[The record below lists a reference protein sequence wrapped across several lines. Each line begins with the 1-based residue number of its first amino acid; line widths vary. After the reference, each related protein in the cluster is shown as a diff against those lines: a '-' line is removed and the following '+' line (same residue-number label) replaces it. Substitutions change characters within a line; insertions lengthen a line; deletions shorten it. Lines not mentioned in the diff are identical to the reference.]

1 MFKAIFLHQAD
12 NKTRAELVALDD
24 SNLPAADTVVKISH
38 STINYKDALAITGR
52 APVVRKFPM
61 VPGIDFAGTVE
72 STSSDKLSAGD
83 RVVLTGWG
91 HGETEWGGL
100 SERAAV
106 KAERLIKLPD
116 SLSNLDAMRIGT
128 AGFTAMLCVE
138 ALSMAVK
145 SGEEVLVTGAN
156 GGVGGFSVALLAARG
171 FRVTASTGRQEE
183 SARLQKLGAT
193 NVISR
198 SELSAPGKPL
208 QKERWAGAVD
218 SVGSHTL
225 ANVCASLSYGGAVAA
240 CGMAQGIDFPAT
252 VAPFILRGIK
262 LLGIDS
268 VFAPSE
274 VRGHAWSQLAKELPA
289 NVLRDMVSEIGL
301 SEVIPAAQRL
311 LDGAVAGRLVV
322 RMD

>member
-1 MFKAIFLHQAD
+1 MFKAIFLHQVV
-12 NKTRAELVALDD
+12 NKTHAELVALDD
-24 SNLPAADTVVKISH
+24 SNLPAADTVVKITH

-61 VPGIDFAGTVE
+61 IPGIDFAGVVE
-72 STSSDKLSAGD
+72 SSRGTSLSAGD

-100 SERAAV
+100 SERAVV

-138 ALSMAVK
+138 ALSKAIK
-145 SGEEVLVTGAN
+145 RNEEVLVTGAN
-156 GGVGGFSVALLAARG
+156 GGVGGFSIALLAARG
-171 FRVTASTGRQEE
+171 FRVAASTGRPEE
-183 SARLQKLGAT
+183 SDRLTKLGAT

-208 QKERWAGAVD
+208 QKERWAGAID

-252 VAPFILRGIK
+252 AAPFILRGIK

-268 VFAPSE
+268 VYAPSE
-274 VRGHAWSQLAKELPA
+274 VREYAWSQLAKELPKD
-289 NVLRDMVSEIGL
+289 VLSDMASEIGL
-301 SEVIPAAQRL
+301 PEVIPAAQQL
-311 LDGAVAGRLVV
+311 LEGTVAGRLVV

>member
-1 MFKAIFLHQAD
+1 MFKAILLQQVEK
-12 NKTRAELVALDD
+12 KTCAELLDLDD
-24 SNLPAADTVVKISH
+24 TNLPTVDTIVKISH
-38 STINYKDALAITGR
+38 STINYKDALAITGK

-61 VPGIDFAGTVE
+61 VPGIDFAGVVE
-72 STSSDKLSAGD
+72 STSSDRLSVGD

-116 SLSNLDAMRIGT
+116 NLCNLDAMRIGT

-138 ALSMAVK
+138 ALSKAIK

-171 FRVTASTGRQEE
+171 FRVTASTGRSEE
-183 SARLQKLGAT
+183 SDRLKKLGAS

-198 SELSAPGKPL
+198 SELSTLGKPL
-208 QKERWAGAVD
+208 QKERWGGAVD
-218 SVGSHTL
+218 TVGSHTL

-252 VAPFILRGIK
+252 VAPFILRGIM

-268 VFAPSE
+268 VYAPSD
-274 VRGHAWSQLAKELPA
+274 VREHVWSLLANELPQ
-289 NVLRDMVSEIGL
+289 NVLSEMTSEIGL
-301 SEVIPAAQRL
+301 PEVIPAAQRL
-311 LDGAVAGRLVV
+311 LEGGVAGRLVV
-322 RMD
+322 CMD